1 MKTRFALVAAIAA
14 FAGSAHAD
22 ILWTFNSLP
31 SDNASNTGTL
41 SAEIGTGTA
50 SVFGGATSTF
60 ASGNA
65 SGGSSD
71 PDATNNDSGWNLTT
85 WAAQGAGSGTRGA
98 QFDTNTL
105 GLGNIVLAFDIRHS
119 NTSSRFVQVSYNLG
133 DGNGYQTAGLAAAG
147 IFEATNGGDVWYNN
161 RTLALPASANNLSS
175 ISLRISPIFAPGTS
189 AYATATSTSAYGT
202 AGTLRFDY
210 VSIVPTPGSLALLG
224 MGLFAAARRRT
235 K

>member
-1 MKTRFALVAAIAA
+1 MKTRFAIVAAIAA

-31 SDNASNTGTL
+31 SDNASGTGTL

-50 SVFGGATSTF
+50 SVFGGTTSTF

-65 SGGSSD
+65 SGGSTD

-85 WAAQGAGSGTRGA
+85 FAAQGAGSGARGA

-105 GLGNIVLAFDIRHS
+105 GLSNIVLSFDVRHS
-119 NTSSRFVQVSYNLG
+119 NTSSRFIQVSYDLG
-133 DGNGYQTAGLAAAG
+133 DGNGYQTAGLAADG
-147 IFEATNGGDVWYNN
+147 IFEANGGDVWNNN
-161 RTLALPASANNLSS
+161 RTLSLPASASNLSS
-175 ISLRISPIFAPGTS
+175 ISLRIAPVFAPSTTTYLPATTTSTYGTS
-189 AYATATSTSAYGT
+189 
-202 AGTLRFDY
+202 GTLRFDM
-210 VSIVPTPGSLALLG
+210 VGIVPTPGSLALLG
-224 MGLFAAARRRT
+224 MGFLAAGRRRT